1 MDMNGTTE
9 VPGQLLEEMAGKD
22 MTVELDMDGGVTWTV
37 EGQYVPAD
45 VSLSDLDLGVSMDTD
60 GISMDVINTV
70 TGEYGAVQMSLE
82 HDGEFGF
89 AITLNAPLGRENAG
103 RWANLYHYDEEAEKL
118 IFETSARITS
128 NGSAALTMTHA
139 SQYAIVIDDKSHE
152 PELLPFIDVPEGHWA
167 YDAVRYVY
175 EHGLMAGTSST
186 AFAPE
191 DVTSRGQI
199 ITVLW
204 RMTGSPV
211 VNYLMDFSDVDPAA
225 WYGEAVRW
233 ATSEGIA
240 DGYSGGL
247 FGPNDPITREQLAVI
262 LYRFA
267 QHEGLETATLEEN
280 LSGYADA
287 DSISGFAVQAM
298 NWAVGQ
304 GLIAGTSGATLSPQG
319 QATRAQIAVIL
330 TRFDQ
335 LNTEK

>member
-1 MDMNGTTE
+1 M
-9 VPGQLLEEMAGKD
+9 
-22 MTVELDMDGGVTWTV
+22 
-37 EGQYVPAD
+37 
-45 VSLSDLDLGVSMDTD
+45 
-60 GISMDVINTV
+60 
-70 TGEYGAVQMSLE
+70 
-82 HDGEFGF
+82 
-89 AITLNAPLGRENAG
+89 
-103 RWANLYHYDEEAEKL
+103 
-118 IFETSARITS
+118 
-128 NGSAALTMTHA
+128 
-139 SQYAIVIDDKSHE
+139 
-152 PELLPFIDVPEGHWA
+152 
-167 YDAVRYVY
+167 
-175 EHGLMAGTSST
+175 
-186 AFAPE
+186 
-191 DVTSRGQI
+191 
-199 ITVLW
+199 
-204 RMTGSPV
+204 
-211 VNYLMDFSDVDPAA
+211 DPAA
-225 WYGEAVRW
+225 WYGAAVRW
-233 ATSEGIA
+233 ATSDGIA